1 MIIKARFKDLDKVK
15 TSISNN
21 ADLLDDEI
29 DKLIDTV
36 ASLKDNWDGGEASR
50 IFIDTVNTYLNNM
63 KTVPSIYRDF
73 STIINFMNTNYYA
86 LDNAYAESLKRGV
99 VEHE

>member
-29 DKLIDTV
+29 DKLIDAL
-36 ASLKDNWDGGEASR
+36 ASLKNNWDGGEASS
-50 IFIDTVNTYLNNM
+50 IFFDTVDTYLNNM
-63 KTVPSIYRDF
+63 RSVPTIYRNF
-73 STIINFMNTNYYA
+73 SSIINFMNTNYYA